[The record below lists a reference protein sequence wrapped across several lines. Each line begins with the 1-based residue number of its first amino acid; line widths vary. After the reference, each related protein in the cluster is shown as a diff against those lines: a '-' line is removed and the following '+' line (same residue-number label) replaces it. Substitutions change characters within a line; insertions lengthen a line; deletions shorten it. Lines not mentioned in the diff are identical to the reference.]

1 MCVCVFTYAMCF
13 INVIIYF
20 NIEGLVFL
28 FNISSIIPQTI
39 YIYDK
44 TGISNRNRCLPYHF
58 HSYDSLSVVGQNVA
72 VNPLNSCYENISAQT
87 PNHCGIQ
94 EINHEQMNSE
104 CMNGQTMSYQ
114 EQRHGNFHRGV
125 KTPRSEDQITV
136 WTHGGKWP
144 FSQQII
150 KWVNVLN

>member
-28 FNISSIIPQTI
+28 FNISSIILYTI
-39 YIYDK
+39 YMIK
-44 TGISNRNRCLPYHF
+44 LESRTETAVFLIIFILC
-58 HSYDSLSVVGQNVA
+58 VVGQNVA

-87 PNHCGIQ
+87 LNHCGIQ

-136 WTHGGKWP
+136 WTHGGK
-144 FSQQII
+144 
-150 KWVNVLN
+150 